1 METDMPS
8 RRDVLR
14 AAATA
19 AATMV
24 ARPAF
29 AEAERRVIA
38 PYLERGLEPGLGLWT
53 RHAGPDA
60 RLPLP
65 ARVHAVTLA
74 PGERSCVAVARRPG
88 RFGIAVDLAR
98 FERSVEFQASPGRH
112 FFGHGVFGD
121 EGRLFLTTENDGEAP
136 RGLIGVRDAT
146 RSYRQ
151 VGEWECGGV
160 GPHDLA
166 LSADGRF
173 LLVANGGI
181 DMSQDFGR
189 AKLNEGPIASSIARI
204 DVATGRLAALVRLEP
219 ENASLSIRHL
229 AVLDSGAVVFGCQ
242 ETMRDGVARPL
253 VGVLDGADR
262 VRWLSAPEGGWQ
274 ALAGYIG
281 EVAVDRSSS
290 VIGATAPLAGLCVTW
305 SAATGDVHGFCA
317 LSDCCGIGG
326 LGDGFVVT
334 SGRGEMVEIGTGR
347 ARDLRAPV
355 GFDNHLAIA

>member
-1 METDMPS
+1 MLS
-8 RRDVLR
+8 RRDLLR

-24 ARPAF
+24 SRPAF
-29 AEAERRVIA
+29 AGAERRVIA
-38 PYLERGLEPGLGLWT
+38 PYLEHGLEPGLGLWT

-60 RLPLP
+60 RIALP

-98 FERSVEFQASPGRH
+98 FESSVEFEASPGRH

-121 EGRLFLTTENDGEAP
+121 EGRLFFTTENDSEAP
-136 RGLIGVRDAT
+136 RGLIGVREAG
-146 RSYRQ
+146 RGYRH
-151 VGEWECGGV
+151 VDEWECGGV

-181 DMSQDFGR
+181 DMTQDFGR

-204 DVATGRLAALVRLEP
+204 DVATGRLSALVRLEP

-242 ETMRDGVARPL
+242 ETMRDGLARPL

-262 VRWLSAPEGGWQ
+262 VRWLSAPKGGWQ
-274 ALAGYIG
+274 TLAGYIG
-281 EVAVDRSSS
+281 EVASDRSSHA
-290 VIGATAPLAGLCVTW
+290 IAATAPLAGLCVTW
-305 SAATGDVHGFCA
+305 SAVKGEAQDSRV

-326 LGDGFVVT
+326 LGEGFVVT
-334 SGRGEMVEIGTGR
+334 SGRGEMVEIGTAR
-347 ARDLRAPV
+347 ASRLAAPV

>member
-1 METDMPS
+1 MLS
-8 RRDVLR
+8 RRDLFR

-24 ARPAF
+24 VRPAF
-29 AEAERRVIA
+29 ASPERRVIA
-38 PYLERGLEPGLGLWT
+38 PFLEHGLEPGLGLWT
-53 RHAGPDA
+53 RHAAPDA
-60 RLPLP
+60 RLDLP

-98 FERSVEFQASPGRH
+98 FERSAEFEASAGRH
-112 FFGHGVFGD
+112 FFGHGVFAD
-121 EGRLFLTTENDGEAP
+121 EGRLFLTTENDSEAP
-136 RGLIGVRDAT
+136 RGLIGVREAT
-146 RSYRQ
+146 RGYRH
-151 VGEWECGGV
+151 VGEWDCGGV

-189 AKLNEGPIASSIARI
+189 AKLNEGLIASTIARI
-204 DVATGRLAALVRLEP
+204 DLATGRLSTLVRLEP

-229 AVLDSGAVVFGCQ
+229 AVLDNGAVVFGCQ
-242 ETMRDGVARPL
+242 ETMRDGVTRPL
-253 VGVLDGADR
+253 VGVLDGADS

-274 ALAGYIG
+274 TLAGYIG
-281 EVAVDRSSS
+281 EAAVDGSGGA
-290 VIGATAPLAGLCVTW
+290 IAATAPLAGLCVTW
-305 SAATGDVHGFCA
+305 NAATGNADSSQA
-317 LSDCCGIGG
+317 LSDCCGLGG
-326 LGDGFVVT
+326 LDAGFVVT
-334 SGRGEMVEIGTGR
+334 SGRGDLVEVGTGR
-347 ARDLRAPV
+347 AKRLEAPI